1 MILGDAKR
9 TGRPRQSPVDRL
21 RAKHWYYAV
30 KSRTTLSD
38 YQLDLF
44 FLEKLGRR
52 PKDPQMRSRIFE
64 TIRLHGTLPSNGNH
78 PKRDFDLIQLVEEEA
93 DFVGTAEL
101 FYSPYWQLL
110 TRNDFDI
117 AVYHDIAQAAMDR
130 LGLAR
135 TDYYGEKAIRNIC
148 HQGYEKVMPSLPM
161 PKDYMCKMYGKMLQE
176 VMKSSSPTL
185 DNLVLLGALFREAY
199 LACALEIA
207 IQIRDCYC
215 ELLTNYVC
223 QDWLDPISKKLQEIG
238 EGYLVFSHAY
248 DYMYGPLEKPPY
260 DDFPFAV
267 VERPIWYVSE
277 VAEMNQSGVRL
288 EEWHRQQLLRSGL
301 HNLKDDI
308 ESSAGGAYST
318 P

>member
-1 MILGDAKR
+1 MIPSDAKR
-9 TGRPRQSPVDRL
+9 TGRPRHSPVERL
-21 RAKHWYYAV
+21 RAKLWYYAV
-30 KSRTTLSD
+30 KSRTSLSD

-64 TIRLHGTLPSNGNH
+64 TIRLRGTLPSNGNH

-93 DFVGTAEL
+93 AFAGTAEL
-101 FYSPYWQLL
+101 FYSPFWQLL

-117 AVYHDIAQAAMDR
+117 AVYHDIAQAAMGR

-148 HQGYEKVMPSLPM
+148 YLGYEKVIPNLPM
-161 PKDYMCKMYGKMLQE
+161 SNDYMYKMYGKMLQE
-176 VMKSSSPTL
+176 AMKSSSPTL

-207 IQIRDCYC
+207 IQIRNYYC
-215 ELLTNYVC
+215 ELLTDYVC
-223 QDWLDPISKKLQEIG
+223 QDWLDPISKTLQEIG

-248 DYMYGPLEKPPY
+248 DYMYGPVERPPY
-260 DDFPFAV
+260 DDFPLAV
-267 VERPIWYVSE
+267 VERPIWYVAE
-277 VAEMNQSGVRL
+277 VADMNQAGKRL
-288 EEWHRQQLLRSGL
+288 DELQRQPLLKTGL
-301 HNLKDDI
+301 CNLKDDI
-308 ESSAGGAYST
+308 ASSSEGA
-318 P
+318 